1 VTQNELLKYRSRWSL
16 GELVLD
22 SELLGLLS
30 PAFPLSD
37 TSNPGWA
44 SPLLTGEAAG
54 GTPPFS
60 ASRFFTR
67 FSSLAILL
75 RSSPSGFR
83 RLPCLPLGTR
93 ERVVETQTTPARK
106 QLEQGL
112 ALSHLTL
119 RRRHRLQLASFLDVP
134 AAVWLCSSEAGGFG
148 VCNACCGETELVS
161 ITDHAK
167 SSLQKNHRGLG

>member
-1 VTQNELLKYRSRWSL
+1 M
-16 GELVLD
+16 
-22 SELLGLLS
+22 
-30 PAFPLSD
+30 F
-37 TSNPGWA
+37 
-44 SPLLTGEAAG
+44 TGEATGSA
-54 GTPPFS
+54 PSFS

-67 FSSLAILL
+67 FSNLAILL

-119 RRRHRLQLASFLDVP
+119 RRRHRLQVASFLNVP
-134 AAVWLCSSEAGGFG
+134 AAALLCSSEVDDFG
-148 VCNACCGETELVS
+148 VCNTSCGETEVVPSFVASKAAS
-161 ITDHAK
+161 IMDQACGK
-167 SSLQKNHRGLG
+167 VKRAVRKNGFSRS